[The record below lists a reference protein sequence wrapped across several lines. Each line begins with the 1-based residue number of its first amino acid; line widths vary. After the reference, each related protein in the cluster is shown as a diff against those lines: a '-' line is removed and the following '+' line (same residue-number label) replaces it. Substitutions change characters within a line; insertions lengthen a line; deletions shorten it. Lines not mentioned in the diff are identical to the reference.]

1 MAWPEV
7 VTAISAVVIALVL
20 LFCGP
25 AYIIYLFTLR
35 RVAMQLAKVTES
47 LERDGKPL
55 IQSARNIVDDAGRAV
70 SNVRGEVD
78 AIVQTSSDVRERI
91 ENTVDSVEARLMDLE
106 ALLDVVQEE
115 VEETAL
121 DLAAAL
127 RTTRRGGSLLRKVKR
142 AVVGRGR

>member
-20 LFCGP
+20 LICGP
-25 AYIIYLFTLR
+25 AYIVYLFTLR
-35 RVAMQLAKVTES
+35 RVALQLAKVTES
-47 LERDGKPL
+47 LEHDGKPL
-55 IQSARNIVDDAGRAV
+55 IQSARAIVEDAGRAV
-70 SNVRGEVD
+70 SNVRSEVD

-91 ENTVDSVEARLMDLE
+91 ENTVDSVEGRLMDLE

-115 VEETAL
+115 VEETVL

-142 AVVGRGR
+142 AIVGRGR